1 MVRSGGVQRRLAIV
15 STIEDT
21 HMLARR
27 FTIVCLIVSIFGMLL
42 AMAVTEANRK
52 SRAING
58 WASFCGTENGNGCAP
73 LSRR

>member
-1 MVRSGGVQRRLAIV
+1 
-15 STIEDT
+15 
-21 HMLARR
+21 MLARR

-52 SRAING
+52 PRAMNG
-58 WASFCGTENGNGCAP
+58 WASFCGTDNGNGCAP